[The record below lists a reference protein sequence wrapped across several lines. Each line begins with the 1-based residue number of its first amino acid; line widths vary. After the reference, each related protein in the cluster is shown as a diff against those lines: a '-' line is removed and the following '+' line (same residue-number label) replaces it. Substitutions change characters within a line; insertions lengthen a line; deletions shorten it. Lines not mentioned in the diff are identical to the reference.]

1 MNKSA
6 AEEWLKKAWHDLTSA
21 EILYRENHYTDSIG
35 VDLHYAIEKA
45 LKSILAYRN
54 SKIPK
59 SHDLGMIYSLVTD
72 NLVIA
77 ENEIDLL
84 EIASEYHI
92 QEAYPGFSR
101 SLPCRKEIEE
111 VLIFAKSLFERVCN
125 ILNVDTDLIKK

>member
-21 EILYRENHYTDSIG
+21 EILCRENHYTDSIS
-35 VDLHYAIEKA
+35 VDLHYAIEKS

-54 SKIPK
+54 NKIPK
-59 SHDLGMIYSLVTD
+59 SHDLGMIYSLVID
-72 NLVIA
+72 SLVIA
-77 ENEIDLL
+77 ENEIDIL

-101 SLPCRKEIEE
+101 SLPDRKEIKE
-111 VLIFAKSLFERVCN
+111 VLTFAKILFEKVCN
-125 ILNVDTDLIKK
+125 ILKVDTNLIKK